1 MLWLWF
7 ACSVQTEDSAV
18 LDTETQDEGYLY
30 ILSNYWT
37 GEGDV
42 VLGESYTGTETYYH
56 NKGAYASGEYACILR
71 WDMHGIPTDIGS
83 CSECVFRFEIEARP
97 SDGEDIVNDG
107 TCDDYFS
114 EPLTF
119 NYGYQLDYEGHGPS
133 LMYYSH
139 DYFQWYAWI
148 RDGDQI
154 YQTPQHV
161 RYQDGSFSYA
171 GGFLDYY
178 YYSDTQIGGGE

>member
-1 MLWLWF
+1 MLWLLL
-7 ACSVQTEDSAV
+7 ACNGQTD
-18 LDTETQDEGYLY
+18 DTAATDTHPQDTGYLY
-30 ILSNYWT
+30 VLSNYWT
-37 GEGDV
+37 GEAEV
-42 VLGESYTGTETYYH
+42 VLGERYTGTETYFH
-56 NKGAYASGEYACILR
+56 NKGTYTAGEYACILS
-71 WDMHGIPTDIGS
+71 WDMSGLPTDIGT
-83 CSECVFRFEIEARP
+83 CDGCVFRFEIEATPRVV
-97 SDGEDIVNDG
+97 DDIVNDG

-119 NYGYQLDYEGHGPS
+119 NYGYLADYEGHGPS

-148 RDGDQI
+148 RDGDQV
-154 YQTPQHV
+154 YQTPQYV
-161 RYQDGSFSYA
+161 QYENGIFSYG